1 MTSSEP
7 QEERASEG
15 GAVGSP
21 VRGRGALLAII
32 AVVLLVLVGRIVTSG
47 SGALE
52 RGDAAH
58 ARGDHLGAAVAWRE
72 AVSWVLPLASPWRG
86 DAMDRLEALADERET
101 VGDLPGAVMA
111 LSSLRSG
118 ILAGHGLWR
127 PDQERIAKVDAR
139 LAPMMA
145 IWESRD
151 ALRTGRTVEGDRASR
166 VAFYEAHLR
175 REVRP
180 SRVMSLLT
188 ILGFLAWLG
197 GMYRAANVIGPSRL
211 KAFVV
216 AASGLCA
223 MLLGVALA

>member
-1 MTSSEP
+1 MTSSETAEP
-7 QEERASEG
+7 GAPEG
-15 GAVGSP
+15 DAVVSR

-32 AVVLLVLVGRIVTSG
+32 AVALLVLIGRIVTSG

-72 AVSWVLPLASPWRG
+72 AVSWVLPLAAPWRV
-86 DAMDRLEALADERET
+86 DAMDRLEALADEREA

-127 PDQERIAKVDAR
+127 PDQERIASVDAR

-145 IWESRD
+145 TWESRD

-197 GMYRAANVIGPSRL
+197 GMYRAANVVGAPRV
-211 KAFVV
+211 KAFIV
-216 AASGLCA
+216 AGTGLCA